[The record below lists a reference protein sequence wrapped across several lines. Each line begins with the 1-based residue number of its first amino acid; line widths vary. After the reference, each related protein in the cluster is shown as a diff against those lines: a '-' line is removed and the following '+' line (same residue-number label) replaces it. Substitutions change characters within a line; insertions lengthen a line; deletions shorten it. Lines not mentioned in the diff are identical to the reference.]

1 MSFVLQVCTRAAT
14 AEPPAPLGCAKQ
26 GVKGKSPAFGDQAA
40 AAPTLATEIEPLN
53 AFVTVEMEAR
63 VRFLRR
69 SKLLPKNRVY
79 KLFHDR
85 WERRMGVRYASKP
98 HL

>member
-1 MSFVLQVCTRAAT
+1 M
-14 AEPPAPLGCAKQ
+14 GCAKQ
-26 GVKGKSPAFGDQAA
+26 GVKGKSPACGDQAA
-40 AAPTLATEIEPLN
+40 AAPTPVTEPEPLD

-69 SKLLPKNRVY
+69 SKLLPKNQVY

-85 WERRMGVRYASKP
+85 WERRA
-98 HL
+98 